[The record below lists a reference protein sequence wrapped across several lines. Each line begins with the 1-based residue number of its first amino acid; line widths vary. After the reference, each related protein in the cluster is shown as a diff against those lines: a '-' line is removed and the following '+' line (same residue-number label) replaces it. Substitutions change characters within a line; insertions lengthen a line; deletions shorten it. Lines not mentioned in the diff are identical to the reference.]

1 MLQLQNI
8 IKDYGSGDNIVHALK
23 GINLSFRNNEFVS
36 ILGPSGCGKTTMLN
50 IIGGLDRYSAGDLL
64 INGKSTKD
72 YTDYDW
78 DTYRNKTIGFVF
90 QTYNLIP
97 HLTIQEN
104 VEMALSLAGISKAER
119 RKRASEALTSVGLA
133 DKLKKK
139 PSELSGGQM
148 QRVAIARALVN
159 NPSVVLADEPTGALD
174 TDTGL
179 QVMEV
184 LKKVAQDRLVIMVTH
199 NPQLAETYSTRIIKI
214 LDGKITD
221 DSHPLSEEEVKML
234 EEKDQAN
241 LQAIAALPKEEK
253 KKLDRQ
259 SRMSL
264 ATAFSLSYHNLLT
277 KKKRSFITAFACS
290 IGVIGMT
297 VILSVSSGMQSYVD
311 TTMAES
317 AYANYVTIS
326 TNYVDLSQVMSAVGN
341 TSSSSPEYP
350 ENTTGVTPY
359 TPTSISVVK
368 QNLNQDYLNYV
379 DSVTADKVVAVD
391 YTYGVNVNAL
401 LKNSSGVYQFS
412 STSVWSQI
420 LNNEEYIGTQ
430 YETLYGSGI
439 PTSANEATLV
449 VDKYNRLST
458 TTLAALGIT
467 YSSDMSEIPYEDI
480 VGKEFKV
487 IVNDDFYSKNA
498 KGLYDPLKNSSS
510 QSSLQSAYES
520 SKSID
525 VKIVS
530 VVRRLK
536 DASNDWI
543 GEGLGYTA
551 ALSKQLMA
559 ADRDSEVAKA
569 QVASTKTSVIDGSTF
584 LDTPRAGFFTLY
596 GSTYES
602 ALAALGYLQTPTTI
616 SIYPLSFNAKSEI
629 KADLDQWNE
638 DHPEQIV
645 KYNDI
650 SSYITQSLDSIINII
665 TYVLVAFSAVSLV
678 ISSIMI
684 ALIIYASVIERTKEI
699 GVYRALGAR
708 KKDIARIFESEAS
721 ILGALSGALALAF
734 ALIDDLIINAVIRG
748 LASVTTSIAVITPVI
763 GLSMMALAIALPLI
777 ASLIPA
783 SIAAKKDPVVAL
795 RTE

>member
-1 MLQLQNI
+1 MLQLTDI

-72 YTDYDW
+72 YTDRDW

-97 HLTIQEN
+97 HLTILEN
-104 VEMALSLAGISKAER
+104 VEMALSLAGISKSER
-119 RKRASEALTSVGLA
+119 RKRASDALVSVGLA

-148 QRVAIARALVN
+148 QRVAIARSLVN

-214 LDGKITD
+214 LDGKIVD
-221 DSHPLSEEEVKML
+221 DSNPLSAEELAKFQAL
-234 EEKDQAN
+234 DQAQLAKN
-241 LQAIAALPKEEK
+241 AVLPAEEK
-253 KKLDRQ
+253 KKLERQ

-264 ATAFSLSYHNLLT
+264 GTAFSLSFHNLMT

-297 VILSVSSGMQSYVD
+297 VILSVSTGMQSYVD

-317 AYANYVTIS
+317 AYANYVTVS
-326 TNYVDLSQVMSAVGN
+326 TNYIDYASVMSAMGN
-341 TSSSSPEYP
+341 NSTSAPEYP
-350 ENTTGVTPY
+350 DNTTGVTPY
-359 TPTSISVVK
+359 TPTSIAVVK
-368 QNLNQDYLNYV
+368 QNITQEYV
-379 DSVTADKVVAVD
+379 DYVESVCQDKVVAVD
-391 YTYGVNVNAL
+391 YTYGVSINAL
-401 LKNSSGVYQFS
+401 TTKEDGSYM
-412 STSVWSQI
+412 TSYASAWDQI
-420 LNNEEYIGTQ
+420 LNNADYIGTQ

-439 PTSANEATLV
+439 PTSANEACLV

-458 TTLAALGIT
+458 TVLSSLGIA
-467 YSSDMSEIPYEDI
+467 YSSDLAEIPYASLI
-480 VGKEFKV
+480 GKEFRV
-487 IVNDDFYSKNA
+487 VTNDDYYRKNTS
-498 KGLYDPLKNSSS
+498 GYYDAISSQAQYKAAYDSSNSIAVKVVSIVRPLKSASS
-510 QSSLQSAYES
+510 
-520 SKSID
+520 
-525 VKIVS
+525 
-530 VVRRLK
+530 
-536 DASNDWI
+536 DWI
-543 GEGLGYTA
+543 NNGLGYTA

-559 ADRDSEVAKA
+559 ADKTSAIALDQYNSPKTDMLTGRAFYTSPSPMVS
-569 QVASTKTSVIDGSTF
+569 VAS
-584 LDTPRAGFFTLY
+584 
-596 GSTYES
+596 YES
-602 ALAALGYLQTPTTI
+602 RLANFGYLQTPTTI

-629 KADLDQWNE
+629 KADLDKWN
-638 DHPEQIV
+638 DAHTDQII

-650 SSYITQSLDSIINII
+650 SSYITQALDSIINII

-721 ILGALSGALALAF
+721 ILGAFSGALAIAF
-734 ALIDDLIINAVIRG
+734 ALIDDLIINVVIRN
-748 LASVTTSIAVITPVI
+748 LANVTSTIAVITPTI